1 MPEPRKTCLYGCHV
15 KLGARI
21 VDFAGYLLP
30 VQYESIIAEH
40 VHTRNSV
47 SLFDTCH
54 MGQVLISGPAAAEK
68 LSLALTQDSSALSV
82 GKAKYGFLLNDAGG
96 VIDDTIIMRLGENEF
111 FLIVNASTKEH
122 DIEVISPRLG
132 GLQITHLTDWAKL
145 DIQGPRSAEVIKNFV
160 GCDLTALKYFGVTR
174 TKFCGVDC
182 ILSRTGYTGELGYEL
197 FLPQQF
203 MPGIFETLL
212 ENPLVKP
219 AGLGA
224 RDSLR
229 LEMAYPL
236 YGHELSETLNPKD
249 ADMEFFYGPQRD
261 FAGAES
267 LRKYSPTQ
275 KLVTL
280 VGESRRQFHNGDEI
294 SHGRKIVGRVT
305 SGAFSP
311 SLNVAI
317 GMGYVDIGVSQAN
330 TELIVKTQRA
340 ELPVKVSEK
349 PIYTHGTCRN
359 KVNL

>member
-1 MPEPRKTCLYGCHV
+1 MSQPRKTCLYDNHV
-15 KLGARI
+15 SLSARI

-40 VHTRNSV
+40 LHTRNCV

-54 MGQVLISGPAAAEK
+54 MGQVLITGRGAAEK
-68 LSLALTQDSSALSV
+68 LSRALTQDSAALPI
-82 GKAKYGFLLNDAGG
+82 GKAKYGFLLNENGG
-96 VIDDTIIMRLGENEF
+96 VIDDTIIMRLGEDEF
-111 FLIVNASTKEH
+111 FLVVNAATKEN
-122 DIEVISPRLG
+122 DIAVLSPRLA
-132 GLQITHLTDWAKL
+132 GLHITHQTDWAKL
-145 DIQGPRSAEVIKNFV
+145 DIQGPRSAEALKKFV
-160 GCDLTALKYFGVTR
+160 ECDLTSLKYFSVTR
-174 TKFCGVDC
+174 TKFNGADC

-197 FLPQQF
+197 FMPQKF
-203 MPGIFETLL
+203 MPGVFDMLL

-249 ADMEFFYGPQRD
+249 ADMEFFYDPQGN
-261 FAGAES
+261 FVGADA
-267 LRKYSPTQ
+267 LRKYAPAQ

-280 VGESRRQFHNGDEI
+280 VGESRRQFHPGDEI
-294 SHGRKIVGRVT
+294 TCGGKTAGRVT

-317 GMGYVDIGVSQAN
+317 GMGYVDINASQTGA
-330 TELIVKTQRA
+330 ELVVKTQRA
-340 ELPVKVSEK
+340 ELPVKVAEK
-349 PIYTHGTCRN
+349 PIYTKGTCRI
-359 KVNL
+359 KVTL